1 MKRSASLFL
10 SLLLLCVVACD
21 TKDDAA
27 TDDTAV
33 TDVAADTDAVTA
45 DELLTDTDAAEPPTA
60 IAEQAFG
67 AFAAW
72 SSPIEDF
79 RLFGVNDNIEGFT
92 QEITDLVVFD
102 DQLWLGYGDANLN
115 FGTKLT
121 GIGAGGIQFR
131 YFDDPDNA
139 TAKGDLNSG
148 EEMIEHY
155 RLFDGGLWYAGVD
168 STDQD
173 ELTSR
178 PLIGGNFYRHDD
190 DGWKKFRS
198 VPGGEHVHDTAFFDG
213 RIFTVGSGATDRTE
227 WEAGNIFRYLWESSD
242 RGETFTVTHRIGHPT
257 QGGTGDSR
265 FVHLLPVGDT
275 MYLFGYWSDFAQ
287 NQAYV
292 ANAHYDG
299 AAVTEFVTED
309 TSLLKGIWPTAT
321 LPLPNDTGLV
331 WGVNVD
337 TATLKY
343 QIWQVAAD
351 GTVTALDAFTG
362 KQVFDVGYYPD
373 TEELIYLVYDGD
385 AYADLVD
392 PVATTVYAAPLADPN
407 DIKEIATYNDTP
419 RIVSVAYWQG
429 YLFAGTNDCRIF
441 RASAT
446 D

>member
-1 MKRSASLFL
+1 MKRNALLWTGVCMMFL
-10 SLLLLCVVACD
+10 VAACD
-21 TKDDAA
+21 TKDHAA
-27 TDDTAV
+27 TD
-33 TDVAADTDAVTA
+33 TDQSDLSDGSALSDESVDADTTPAT
-45 DELLTDTDAAEPPTA
+45 
-60 IAEQAFG
+60 IAEQTFE
-67 AFAAW
+67 AFAPW

-79 RLFGVNDNIEGFT
+79 RSFGVDNMIEGFT
-92 QEITDLVVFD
+92 QEVTDLAVFEER
-102 DQLWLGYGDANLN
+102 LWFGYGDANLN
-115 FGTKLT
+115 FGTKMLKY
-121 GIGAGGIQFR
+121 ADGGIQFR

-139 TAKGDLNSG
+139 VAKGDLVSG
-148 EEMIEHY
+148 DEMIEHF

-168 STDQD
+168 STDPD

-198 VPGGEHVHDTAFFDG
+198 VPGGEHVHDAAFFDG

-227 WEAGNIFRYLWESSD
+227 WEAGNIFRYLWGSSD

-257 QGGTGDSR
+257 QGGAGDSR

-275 MYLFGYWSDFAQ
+275 LYLFGYWSDFAQ

-292 ANAHYDG
+292 ANAYYDG
-299 AAVTEFVTED
+299 ETVTEFTAED
-309 TSLLKGIWPTAT
+309 TSILKAIWPTAT

-337 TATLKY
+337 TPTLKY

-351 GTVTALDAFTG
+351 GTVTALTAFAE
-362 KQVFDVGYYPD
+362 KQVFDVGYYPE

-385 AYADLVD
+385 AYAELVD

-407 DIKEIATYNDTP
+407 DIKEIATHNDAV

-441 RASAT
+441 RANAE
-446 D
+446 